1 MTILVT
7 SVQPG
12 KSKGGYGWAARGHAS
27 FPPFEP
33 LSTEHWKKRLILI
46 GASASAPTCYLLLLT
61 LQAEHLASRPGYLAL
76 AVDGAT
82 PGPGLAACS
91 DGGIPA
97 QCR

>member
-1 MTILVT
+1 MTAL
-7 SVQPG
+7 
-12 KSKGGYGWAARGHAS
+12 AS
-27 FPPFEP
+27 QIPND
-33 LSTEHWKKRLILI
+33 LLI
-46 GASASAPTCYLLLLT
+46 

-91 DGGIPA
+91 DGGVDGATPGPGLAACSDGGIPA